1 MIMKLKKTIPLF
13 SLLAI
18 LGMSSC
24 IKDDSEPL
32 SDYDNNKINLVV
44 ADNFNLSA
52 FSAALRRSGLDKDL
66 QQGDGPYTL
75 LAPSDHAFN
84 SAGYGTPA
92 AVLSANASTIT
103 SITNY
108 HTLDG
113 RYELDKLPY
122 LFNQELRS
130 RGGKM
135 YATHWIKGVDTVLT
149 INGSR
154 VLSSNIPAS
163 NGLIQVI
170 NQVLTPYRHDR
181 LGDAV
186 AAEADITLFSQAL
199 KTSGV
204 LEAINS
210 TGPHTIFAP
219 NNAAMIATGYSTVQ
233 QILNTDPQELKELVN
248 YHIVADRRFIYDYI
262 LSTGASNTTKQAM
275 LNGNPVTI
283 KLLADPQSPGS
294 FSSVLLRGIGNTA
307 DISLTKRD
315 VLTGNGVLHVINS
328 TLRVTQ

>member
-1 MIMKLKKTIPLF
+1 MKLKKTIPFF

-24 IKDDSEPL
+24 VKDDSGNL
-32 SDYDNNKINLVV
+32 SDFDNNKVNLVV

-66 QQGDGPYTL
+66 QKGEGPYTL
-75 LAPSDHAFN
+75 LAPSDLAFN
-84 SAGYGTPA
+84 TAGYGTPT
-92 AVLSANASTIT
+92 AVLSANALTIT
-103 SITNY
+103 SIANY

-135 YATHWIKGVDTVLT
+135 YATHWIKGKDTVLT

-170 NQVLTPYRHDR
+170 DHVLTPYRHDR

-186 AAEADITLFSQAL
+186 AAESDVTLFSQAL

-204 LEAINS
+204 LETINGA
-210 TGPHTIFAP
+210 GPYTIFAP
-219 NNAAMIATGYSTVQ
+219 NNAAMIARGYTTIQ
-233 QILNTDPQELKELVN
+233 QIQNTDARELKELVN

-262 LSTGASNTTKQAM
+262 LSTGSSNTTKQAM

-283 KLLADPQSPGS
+283 KLLDDPQAPGTFNGVS
-294 FSSVLLRGIGNTA
+294 LRGIGNTT
-307 DISLTKRD
+307 DISLNRRD
-315 VLTGNGVLHVINS
+315 VLTGNGVLHVINGS
-328 TLRVTQ
+328 LRVTQ

>member
-1 MIMKLKKTIPLF
+1 MTPKKTIPFF

-24 IKDDSEPL
+24 IKDDAGQGT
-32 SDYDNNKINLVV
+32 DFDNNKINLVV

-66 QQGDGPYTL
+66 QKGDGPYTL
-75 LAPSDHAFN
+75 LAPSDLAFN
-84 SAGYGTPA
+84 TAGYGTPT
-92 AVLSANASTIT
+92 AVLSANAA
-103 SITNY
+103 SISSIATY

-113 RYELDKLPY
+113 RYELNKLPY

-135 YATHWIKGVDTVLT
+135 YATHWIKGQDTVLT

-154 VLSSNIPAS
+154 VLSTNIPAS

-186 AAEADITLFSQAL
+186 SAESDVTLFFQAL

-204 LEAINS
+204 LETING
-210 TGPHTIFAP
+210 TGPYTIFAP
-219 NNAAMIATGYSTVQ
+219 NNTAMIAKGYSTVQ
-233 QILNTDPQELKELVN
+233 QILNTDTQELKELVN

-262 LSTGASNTTKQAM
+262 LSTGSSNATKQSM

-283 KLLADPQSPGS
+283 KLLADPQAPGTFNS
-294 FSSVLLRGIGNTA
+294 ISLQGIGNTT
-307 DISLTKRD
+307 DISITRRD
-315 VLTGNGVLHVINS
+315 VLTGNGVLHVING

>member
-24 IKDDSEPL
+24 IKDDSGQL
-32 SDYDNNKINLVV
+32 SEYDNNKINLVV

-52 FSAALRRSGLDKDL
+52 FSAALRRNGLDKDL
-66 QQGDGPYTL
+66 QEGDGPYTL
-75 LAPSDHAFN
+75 LAPSDLAFN
-84 SAGYGTPA
+84 NAGYGTPA
-92 AVLSANASTIT
+92 AVLSANAAIISGIAT
-103 SITNY
+103 Y

-135 YATHWIKGVDTVLT
+135 YATHWIKGKDTVLT

-170 NQVLTPYRHDR
+170 SQVLTPYRHDR

-186 AAEADITLFSQAL
+186 AAESDITLFSQAL

-204 LEAINS
+204 LETING
-210 TGPHTIFAP
+210 TGPYTIFAP
-219 NNAAMIATGYSTVQ
+219 DNAAMIARGYSTVQ
-233 QILNTDPQELKELVN
+233 QILNTDPRELKELVN

-262 LSTGASNTTKQAM
+262 LSTGSANTTKQAM
-275 LNGNPVTI
+275 LNGNPVAIT
-283 KLLADPQSPGS
+283 LLADPQSPGS
-294 FSSVLLRGIGNTA
+294 FNSVSLQGTGNTT
-307 DISLTKRD
+307 DILLTRRD
-315 VLTGNGVLHVINS
+315 VLTGNGVLHVING

>member
-1 MIMKLKKTIPLF
+1 MTMKLKKSIPF
-13 SLLAI
+13 FCVLAI
-18 LGMSSC
+18 LGTSSC
-24 IKDDSEPL
+24 IKDDAGQESG
-32 SDYDNNKINLVV
+32 YDNNKINLVV

-52 FSAALRRSGLDKDL
+52 FNAALRRSGLDKDL

-75 LAPSDHAFN
+75 LAPSDLAFN
-84 SAGYGTPA
+84 TAGYGTPT
-92 AVLSANASTIT
+92 AVLTASASTIV
-103 SITNY
+103 SIANY

-113 RYELDKLPY
+113 KYELDKLPY

-135 YATHWIKGVDTVLT
+135 YATHWIKGNDTVLT

-170 NQVLTPYRHDR
+170 SQVLTPYRHDR

-186 AAEADITLFSQAL
+186 AAESDVTLFSQAL

-204 LEAINS
+204 LAAIS
-210 TGPHTIFAP
+210 GSGPYTIFAP
-219 NNAAMIATGYSTVQ
+219 NNAAMIASGYSSVQ

-262 LSTGASNTTKQAM
+262 LSTGFSNTTKQTM
-275 LNGNPVTI
+275 LNGNPVSI
-283 KLLADPQSPGS
+283 ELLADPQAPGS
-294 FSSVLLRGIGNTA
+294 FNSISLRGIGNAT
-307 DISLTKRD
+307 DISITRRD
-315 VLTGNGVLHVINS
+315 VLTGNGVLHVIDGI
-328 TLRVTQ
+328 LRITQ